1 MPEPSTDLARVDP
14 DALIVPVN
22 TGTMSDQEIDR
33 LFRIAKALALSKVFK
48 DVTQAEQAFAKI
60 LVGRDLGLS
69 PAQSLS
75 SMDFVKGNIQMRA
88 VTLAGFVKRS
98 PKYDYRIATHSEE
111 TCSILFSEIG
121 PDGEWREAGA
131 STFTIKDATKAKL
144 VKPDSAWVGH
154 PRNMLFAR
162 AMSNGVKWYC
172 PDLMGGIPVY
182 TEGDAFEIDDR
193 RQLGAGTGNGEA
205 EGLDLGPMVEAIIAR
220 ATELGYV
227 AYMDRASIEVALGDQ
242 TPEFIEAWVKDAH
255 RALDAFEAPV
265 VEGEASHVE

>member
-1 MPEPSTDLARVDP
+1 MPDPSTDLAHVEP
-14 DALIVPVN
+14 DAHMMPVN

-33 LFRIAKALALSKVFK
+33 LFRIAKALAMSKVFK

-98 PKYDYRIATHSEE
+98 PKYDYRIATHTGE

-121 PDGEWREAGA
+121 PDGEWREAGV
-131 STFTIKDATKAKL
+131 STFTIQNATAAQLVRKDS
-144 VKPDSAWVGH
+144 PWMMH

-182 TEGDAFEIDDR
+182 TEGDAFEIEDH
-193 RQLGAGTGNGEA
+193 RQLGAGNGNGEA
-205 EGLDLGPMVEAIIAR
+205 EGLNLGPAVEQVIAR
-220 ATELGYV
+220 ATEIGYA
-227 AYMDRASIEVALGDQ
+227 AYTDRASIECMLGDQ
-242 TPEFIEAWVKDAH
+242 PPQFVEAWVKDAH
-255 RALDAFEAPV
+255 KALDGFEAPEAEV
-265 VEGEASHVE
+265 VDGDAA